1 MTEIQIMFGSIRRY
15 HAYRS
20 SLSSGRALPPSMSSE
35 HLVDDEEVID
45 IISDTES
52 EQGVEDAQP
61 KVAYGVQR

>member
-1 MTEIQIMFGSIRRY
+1 
-15 HAYRS
+15 
-20 SLSSGRALPPSMSSE
+20 MSSE